1 MKSSSVEEGGGEA
14 GLVGFFA
21 DFFAAFFAVFFAVF
35 LDTFFFARDGV
46 DFFFEVLVFLFNFFD
61 EELEVLFLALIVIPF
76 TLYPSLGWEYVKFIT

>member
-21 DFFAAFFAVFFAVF
+21 DFFAAFFAVF

-76 TLYPSLGWEYVKFIT
+76 TLYPSLG